1 MTEMNKRSKK
11 TYVLD
16 TTVLIYDPDIMFK
29 TGVADWVIPLAVI
42 REIDGLKNSDKELVG
57 KAARQ
62 IARTLDRF
70 GSYGDLSAGVKLP
83 TGRMLRIYTEFERV
97 DGLASEADNRIVGSA
112 IKLIREGYNV
122 TLFTMDS
129 NMRTVARVYGVN
141 AEHFPLFE
149 SGESQSIAYTSSA
162 TPGSASPLK
171 KRKFLRIIYPSIMA
185 FIIGFF
191 LVAVIGVYGS
201 LAGFKGPLWKISE
214 ICGYIAIVLLIA
226 TIILYSAAKR
236 GIRYD
241 ADPSDIVVNPVYKD
255 YDINI
260 FHKN

>member
-1 MTEMNKRSKK
+1 MNKGPIK

-29 TGVADWVIPLAVI
+29 TGEADWVIPLAVI
-42 REIDGLKNSDKELVG
+42 REIDGLKNSDKDLVA

-70 GSYGDLSAGVKLP
+70 GSYGDLITGIKLP
-83 TGRMLRIYTEFERV
+83 TGRILRIYSKFQRIDE
-97 DGLASEADNRIVGSA
+97 LASETDNRILGTA
-112 IKLIREGYNV
+112 IKLISEGYKV

-129 NMRTVARVYGVN
+129 NMRTVARIYGVN
-141 AEHFPLFE
+141 TEHFPLFE
-149 SGESQSIAYTSSA
+149 SGESYSPAHMSSTSW
-162 TPGSASPLK
+162 GSAPPLR
-171 KRKFLRIIYPSIMA
+171 KRKLLRIIYYSVMA
-185 FIIGFF
+185 FIIGFIV
-191 LVAVIGVYGS
+191 VAVIGIYGS
-201 LAGFKGPLWKISE
+201 LAGFKGSLWRISE

-226 TIILYSAAKR
+226 IIILHSAAKR
-236 GIRYD
+236 GTRYD
-241 ADPSDIVVNPVYKD
+241 PEPSDIVGNPVYKD